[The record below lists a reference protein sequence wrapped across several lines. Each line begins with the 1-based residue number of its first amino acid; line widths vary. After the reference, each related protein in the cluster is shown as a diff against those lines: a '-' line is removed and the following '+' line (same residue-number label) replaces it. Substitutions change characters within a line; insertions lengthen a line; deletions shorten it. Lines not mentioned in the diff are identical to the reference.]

1 MPANQHTG
9 RSPDRDA
16 TLMILHI
23 DMDAFYASVEQR
35 DRPELVGRPVIVG
48 GTPEGRGVVAAASYE
63 ARTFGIHSAM
73 PAVTAKRL
81 CPRGI
86 FLRPRMEDYAEISEQ
101 IRTIFHSYTPLVEP
115 LSLDEAF
122 LDVTGS
128 QSLFGSAVQIGRAI
142 KHEIHQR
149 LKLVASVG
157 VAPNKFLAKIAS
169 DLQKP
174 DGFVVV
180 EPGKEQPFL
189 DPLSVGRLWGV
200 GKVTGAIFE
209 RLGVRRIEQLRQLPL
224 DLLQQQFGHSGQH
237 LWELARGIDDRPVV
251 PEQQAKSI
259 SHETTFAQ
267 DVTDPET
274 LQAWLMELSEQ
285 VGCRLRRHGLQGRT
299 VQLKVR
305 YADFHTVTRAQT
317 LPQATDVTQEIRQIA
332 SRMLAERLPAR
343 RLRIRLL
350 GVGVSG
356 LDRPKAVQLSLF
368 PDPQHEQQTRLDE
381 VSDQIREK
389 FGGGSLQRAL
399 GMLHDVRARA
409 TKSDPDRE
417 Q

>member
-1 MPANQHTG
+1 
-9 RSPDRDA
+9 
-16 TLMILHI
+16 MILHI

-63 ARTFGIHSAM
+63 ARKFGIHSAM

-81 CPRGI
+81 CPQGI

-101 IRTIFHSYTPLVEP
+101 IRAIFHSYTPLVEP

-128 QSLFGSAVQIGRAI
+128 QSLFGSAVRIGRAI
-142 KHEIHQR
+142 KHEILQR
-149 LKLVASVG
+149 LRLVASVG

-169 DLQKP
+169 DLRKP

-200 GKVTGAIFE
+200 GKVTGGIFE
-209 RLGVRRIEQLRQLPL
+209 RLGIQRIEQLRQLPL

-237 LWELARGIDDRPVV
+237 LWELARGIDYRPVV

-285 VGCRLRRHGLQGRT
+285 VGCRLRKHGLQGRT

-317 LPQATDVTQEIRQIA
+317 LSQATDVTQEIWRIA
-332 SRMLAERLPAR
+332 SRMLAARLPAR

-356 LDRPKAVQLSLF
+356 LEQPKAVQLSLF

-381 VSDQIREK
+381 VSDQIRQK

-399 GMLHDVRARA
+399 GMLPENDSRPLPIPPRNNSPGA
-409 TKSDPDRE
+409 
-417 Q
+417 